1 MVSVAIDGPAGAGKS
16 TLARRL
22 AADFGYI
29 YVDTGAMFR
38 TIGLYALRA
47 GKEPKD
53 NEAVDALL
61 PNITLEFAFI
71 EGEQHIYLNGEDVS
85 TAIRTEEVG
94 MAASAVGAN
103 PAVRAFLLEMQRDMA
118 KTQNILMDGRDIG
131 TVVLPNATVKIF
143 LTASPEARAT
153 RRWKEYQQKGIDFL
167 KQPCGG
173 DVIGYARPDGV
184 VVRFNTKTTEYAT
197 GVPGGPLKTYMK
209 AKCNRKTGEARSE
222 VAMKY
227 YEFNREKDLKE
238 VDDEQGS

>member
-1 MVSVAIDGPAGAGKS
+1 MLSKMKEGTFIMVSVAIDGPAGAGKS

-47 GKEPKD
+47 GKDPKD
-53 NEAVDALL
+53 NKAVNALL

-153 RRWKEYQQKGIDFL
+153 RRWKEYQQKGIDTPYEDVLADVKQRDYQDTHRAAAPL
-167 KQPCGG
+167 KQA
-173 DVIGYARPDGV
+173 DDAVLLD
-184 VVRFNTKTTEYAT
+184 T
-197 GVPGGPLKTYMK
+197 
-209 AKCNRKTGEARSE
+209 SE
-222 VAMKY
+222 LNFEQSFEAMKKMIT
-227 YEFNREKDLKE
+227 EK
-238 VDDEQGS
+238 VG

>member
-1 MVSVAIDGPAGAGKS
+1 MLSKMKEGAFIMVSVAIDGPAGAGKS

-38 TIGLYALRA
+38 AIGLYALRA
-47 GKEPKD
+47 GKDPKD
-53 NEAVDALL
+53 NEAVNALL

-153 RRWKEYQQKGIDFL
+153 RRWKEYQQKGIDTPYEDVLADVKQRDYQDTHRAAAPL
-167 KQPCGG
+167 KQA
-173 DVIGYARPDGV
+173 DDAVLLD
-184 VVRFNTKTTEYAT
+184 T
-197 GVPGGPLKTYMK
+197 
-209 AKCNRKTGEARSE
+209 SE
-222 VAMKY
+222 LNFEQSFEAMKKMIT
-227 YEFNREKDLKE
+227 EK
-238 VDDEQGS
+238 VG